1 MGAENMEKA
10 ENKRPISVKPVKL
23 NGIPVV
29 TGIRDNGD
37 GTVSWIYG
45 TLDMKSGRIIGM
57 PG

>member
-1 MGAENMEKA
+1 MEKA